1 MASALTLAAAVAVA
15 LASSAHGADFPTHPI
30 RLIVP
35 QAAGSASDTVAR
47 LVAAELVRQLNQQIV
62 IDNRPGGALMIGME
76 IVAHAPPDGYTIGY
90 GPIGALAIGPNIVR
104 GLTFSVLKDLQ
115 PMALS

>member
-1 MASALTLAAAVAVA
+1 MRIELKHFVIPAGIGALFAGAAAA
-15 LASSAHGADFPTHPI
+15 ADFPVRPI

-47 LVAAELVRQLNQQIV
+47 LVAAELVRQMNQQIV

-76 IVAHAPPDGYTIGY
+76 LVAHAPPT
-90 GPIGALAIGPNIVR
+90 ATR
-104 GLTFSVLKDLQ
+104 
-115 PMALS
+115 

>member
-1 MASALTLAAAVAVA
+1 MR
-15 LASSAHGADFPTHPI
+15 PI

-47 LVAAELVRQLNQQIV
+47 LVAAELVRQMNQQIV

-76 IVAHAPPDGYTIGY
+76 LVAHAPPDGYTIGT
-90 GPIGALAIGPNIVR
+90 VR
-104 GLTFSVLKDLQ
+104 SARWRSDPTWCAASPSVC
-115 PMALS
+115 